1 MARRNTLIRS
11 LASKLGIGAALGATL
26 LLAACGTTSTSG
38 GTTST
43 SGLLSCTASVAD
55 LTAGTGGHGA
65 GGTKDAT
72 LAGKKISA
80 SGSSALQ
87 PLIKDVAAEFDT
99 VQGTQSSIG
108 AGGSGAGL
116 TAVSQK
122 AVDIGMSDIFAS
134 EKSGIDQ
141 NALADHQ
148 VAAVAFTMIV
158 NNDLQGKVGNLTT
171 DQITK
176 IFTGVASNWSEFGGP
191 TEPITAV
198 IRPTGSGTRATF
210 KKYVLNNA
218 DDTAGTAVSQ
228 DNTGA
233 VVAAVKATPGAI
245 GYVASGFV
253 TGANSGDATPICID
267 GYKATATDINAGN
280 YKFWGI
286 EHAYTN
292 GPATGAAKALLQYT
306 LSDDVQKNDVPRLN
320 FYPLSAIS
328 ASAKAAHTPSGAPAP
343 ETLS

>member
-1 MARRNTLIRS
+1 LIRS
-11 LASKLGIGAALGATL
+11 LGAKLGVGATLGATL
-26 LLAACGTTSTSG
+26 LLAACGASPTGGSGTTTSS
-38 GTTST
+38 
-43 SGLLSCTASVAD
+43 LLACTATAAD
-55 LTAGTGGHGA
+55 LTAGAGGHGA
-65 GGTKDAT
+65 GGTKDAS

-87 PLIKDVAAEFDT
+87 PLIKDAAAEFDT
-99 VQGTQSSIG
+99 VQGAQSSIS

-116 TAVSQK
+116 TQISQS

-134 EKSGIDQ
+134 ERTGIDQ
-141 NALADHQ
+141 NALAEHQ

-171 DQITK
+171 DQLTK
-176 IFTGVASNWSEFGGP
+176 IFTGEVTNWSEIGGP

-253 TGANSGDATPICID
+253 TGDNKGDATPICID
-267 GYKATATDINAGN
+267 GAKATEADINSGK

-286 EHAYTN
+286 EHAYTK
-292 GPATGAAKALLQYT
+292 GPAAGAAKALLQYV
-306 LSDDVQKNDVPRLN
+306 LSDDFQKNDVPRLN
-320 FYPLSAIS
+320 FYTLSGIDKAAIT
-328 ASAKAAHTPSGAPAP
+328 AHTPSGAPAP

>member
-1 MARRNTLIRS
+1 LIRS
-11 LASKLGIGAALGATL
+11 LGTKLGIGVALGATL
-26 LLAACGTTSTSG
+26 LLAACGGSSPTDGATSSG
-38 GTTST
+38 S
-43 SGLLSCTASVAD
+43 LLACTATAAD
-55 LTAGTGGHGA
+55 LTAGAGGRGA
-65 GGTKDAT
+65 GGTKDAA

-80 SGSSALQ
+80 AGSSALQ
-87 PLIKDVAAEFDT
+87 PLIKDGAAEFDT
-99 VQGTQSSIG
+99 VQGTQSAIS

-116 TAVSQK
+116 TQVSQG
-122 AVDIGMSDIFAS
+122 AIDLGMSDIFAS

-158 NNDLQGKVGNLTT
+158 NNDLKGKVGNLTT
-171 DQITK
+171 EQLTK
-176 IFTGVASNWSEFGGP
+176 IFTGEVSDWSELGGP
-191 TEPITAV
+191 KEPITAV
-198 IRPTGSGTRATF
+198 IRPAGSGTRATF

-218 DDTAGTAVSQ
+218 DDTAGNAVSQ

-253 TGANSGDATPICID
+253 TGSDSGNATPICID
-267 GYKATATDINAGN
+267 GAKASESDINSGK

-286 EHAYTN
+286 EHVYTK
-292 GPATGAAKALLQYT
+292 GPATGAPRALLKYV
-306 LSDDVQKNDVPRLN
+306 LSDDFQKNDVPRLN
-320 FYPLSAIS
+320 FYKLSAIDK
-328 ASAKAAHTPSGAPAP
+328 AAVAAHTPSGAPAP